1 MGGVNGLLH
10 INRHLPDEPA
20 LLPTLQLADILVG
33 GERVYDRI
41 SNDHQLSVNEKSK
54 PIIIKIITRNKDI
67 FRKPM
72 YRYTITGLNGQNIYS
87 YLPEI
92 NLSSLPTGSYHIKVA
107 CSTRNGDWTADYDI
121 LTLIVLPPW
130 YKSGWF
136 ILSCTLFIFVSVILI
151 FILLLRN
158 KETKLKWAMKEHEQ
172 QVYEEKVR
180 FLSISAMSSGLH

>member
-1 MGGVNGLLH
+1 MTTN
-10 INRHLPDEPA
+10 
-20 LLPTLQLADILVG
+20 
-33 GERVYDRI
+33 
-41 SNDHQLSVNEKSK
+41 SVSMKKSK

-92 NLSSLPTGSYHIKVA
+92 NLSSLPTGSYHIKAA

-121 LTLIVLPPW
+121 LTLTVLPPW

-136 ILSCTLFIFVSVILI
+136 ILSCT
-151 FILLLRN
+151 
-158 KETKLKWAMKEHEQ
+158 
-172 QVYEEKVR
+172 
-180 FLSISAMSSGLH
+180 FLSSSVSSSLSS

>member
-1 MGGVNGLLH
+1 
-10 INRHLPDEPA
+10 
-20 LLPTLQLADILVG
+20 
-33 GERVYDRI
+33 
-41 SNDHQLSVNEKSK
+41 
-54 PIIIKIITRNKDI
+54 
-67 FRKPM
+67 M

-92 NLSSLPTGSYHIKVA
+92 NLSSLPTGSYHIKAA

-121 LTLIVLPPW
+121 LTLTVLPPW

-136 ILSCTLFIFVSVILI
+136 ILSCTLFIFISVILT
-151 FILLLRN
+151 FILILRN

-180 FLSISAMSSGLH
+180 FLINISHELRTPLTLIHAPLKQLMDKLTADNENYPLIQSICKQSACPVFRQTG